1 MTIPSSLIS
10 KAKEDKL
17 VIFVGA
23 GLSMSCGLPNWNQ
36 LTIEILEGLRE
47 YDDKC
52 DKYINAIN
60 DEIMS
65 PVDVLQKI
73 DTLKVNA
80 IEILEKVIR
89 SHDDKLP
96 SSAHQILGS
105 IEMDSEI

>member
-1 MTIPSSLIS
+1 
-10 KAKEDKL
+10 
-17 VIFVGA
+17 
-23 GLSMSCGLPNWNQ
+23 
-36 LTIEILEGLRE
+36 
-47 YDDKC
+47 
-52 DKYINAIN
+52 
-60 DEIMS
+60 MS

-105 IEMDSEI
+105 ISTKIITTNL